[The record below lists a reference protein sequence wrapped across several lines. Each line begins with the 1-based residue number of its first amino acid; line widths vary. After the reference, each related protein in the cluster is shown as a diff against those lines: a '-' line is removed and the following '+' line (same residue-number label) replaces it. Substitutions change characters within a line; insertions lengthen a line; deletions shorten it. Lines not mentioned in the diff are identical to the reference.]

1 MAVHIP
7 RDTPIDYRGAGTKR
21 RPQAVRE
28 DGCRPRLGNDTDSYP
43 MEKMAGDGADE
54 LRGRVCATRLCGEAA
69 SEVAAGGRREPKG
82 WNNREM
88 SAGEQAYFGIDF
100 GTTNSAVAMLQPG
113 GDVRLAHFRFRGEA
127 IPVCRSVLYF
137 EQWKSAGGQRRV
149 HGCTGQEAIER
160 YLDAE
165 EKGRLIQ
172 SLKSHL
178 SSRALTGTE
187 IFGRRH
193 RLEELITRIASDLR
207 KQAEDQFMRPVRRAT
222 IGRPVRFV
230 GAESEEE
237 DEFAVRR
244 LREAFIAAGFE
255 EVEFELEPLAAAF
268 AYEAR
273 LEREELI
280 LIGDFG
286 GGTSDFS
293 LLRVGPE
300 VRRRG
305 RRPEDLLGNTG
316 VGLAGDAFD
325 ARIVRRLVSPALG
338 SNSEARS
345 LDKILPAVPAWIYA
359 HLEHW
364 HYLSFL
370 RTNNVREILKGAR
383 VRALEPEKI
392 EALIAVIEGDLGYQL
407 HQAVQKTKFELSQR
421 EHTEFTFRDGGAG
434 ASTIEL
440 RIPIARAEFERWI
453 VEELAT
459 IEHSVDA
466 LLQST
471 GVQPKDVDRVFLTG
485 GSSFVPAVRRIFSRR
500 FGHERL
506 QGGNEFTSVAQGLAV
521 CAAGRTGRG

>member
-1 MAVHIP
+1 MGSS
-7 RDTPIDYRGAGTKR
+7 D
-21 RPQAVRE
+21 RE
-28 DGCRPRLGNDTDSYP
+28 Q
-43 MEKMAGDGADE
+43 
-54 LRGRVCATRLCGEAA
+54 VF
-69 SEVAAGGRREPKG
+69 
-82 WNNREM
+82 
-88 SAGEQAYFGIDF
+88 FGIDF
-100 GTTNSAVAMLQPG
+100 GTTNCAVAMLQPG
-113 GDVRLAHFRFRGEA
+113 RGVQLAHFSFHGEA

-137 EQWKSAGGQRRV
+137 EQWTTASGQRRA
-149 HGCTGQEAIER
+149 HGYSGPAAIER

-193 RLEELITRIASDLR
+193 RLEELITRIVSDLR
-207 KQAEDQFMRPVRRAT
+207 KQAEEQFMQPVRRAT
-222 IGRPVRFV
+222 VGRPVRFV

-237 DEFAVRR
+237 DDFAVSR

-255 EVEFELEPLAAAF
+255 EVEFEFEPVAAAF
-268 AYEAR
+268 AYEAA
-273 LEREELI
+273 LDHDELI

-305 RRPEDLLGNTG
+305 RKPEDLLGNTG

-325 ARIVRRLVSPALG
+325 ARIVRKLVSPALG

-345 LDKILPAVPAWIYA
+345 LNKILPALPAWIYS

-370 RTNNVREILKGAR
+370 RTNNVREILKSAR
-383 VRALEPEKI
+383 ARALEPEKI
-392 EALIAVIEGDLGYQL
+392 EALIAIIEGDLGYQL
-407 HQAVQKTKFELSQR
+407 HQAVQKAKFELSQR
-421 EHTEFTFRDGGAG
+421 EYAEFLFRDGQAG

-440 RIPIARAEFERWI
+440 RIPISRAQFESWI
-453 VEELAT
+453 VEDLAT

-466 LLQST
+466 LLKST
-471 GVQPKDVDRVFLTG
+471 GVEPHEVDRVFLTG
-485 GSSFVPAVRRIFSRR
+485 GSSFVPAVRRIFTTR
-500 FGHERL
+500 FDDQRIR
-506 QGGNEFTSVAQGLAV
+506 GGDEFTSVAQGLAF
-521 CAAGRTGRG
+521 CAANAPGQ